1 VRDHETRQ
9 LTSAVIAVL
18 TSAGLTVGRGEKPA
32 AGGWQGQA
40 EVTNFVPYVVVYSL
54 DGDLDGAI
62 DYGAEDSTFR
72 YQFSSIGATAE
83 QAEWAADTAR
93 LALLATTPSVTGRRI
108 GLITF
113 DDLGGTVRDDKQQP
127 PLWQVAERFTVMTT
141 PA

>member
-1 VRDHETRQ
+1 MRDHETRTLTAAIIAA
-9 LTSAVIAVL
+9 LTSAN
-18 TSAGLTVGRGEKPA
+18 LTVGRGEKPA
-32 AGGWQGQA
+32 AGGWQGDPCG
-40 EVTNFVPYVVVYSL
+40 TNFAPYVVVYSL

-62 DYGAEDSTFR
+62 DYGAEDGVVR
-72 YQFSSIGATAE
+72 YQLSSIGATAE

-93 LALLATTPSVTGRRI
+93 IALLGTTPSVTGRRI

-113 DDLGGTVRDDKQQP
+113 DDIGGTVRDDKQQP